1 MCLLQIHILKFTKQK
16 NYQQFL
22 PIIEV
27 YIETSFCAPLVH
39 KELLSQMQRV
49 LESQDHKDEELI
61 SNVIDVLD
69 LLFKFIVRSAMLL
82 AEYVVYCWF
91 MLSCVQFTWRFYF
104 SNLCCQVTI
113 LYKYYLLIP
122 RSNVTASESIKKISI
137 LSSFWK
143 LLIAQVLVV
152 AYSWYFARR

>member
-1 MCLLQIHILKFTKQK
+1 MRLLQIHILKFTKQK

-82 AEYVVYCWF
+82 AEYVVYCWL
-91 MLSCVQFTWRFYF
+91 MLSCVQFT
-104 SNLCCQVTI
+104 
-113 LYKYYLLIP
+113 
-122 RSNVTASESIKKISI
+122 
-137 LSSFWK
+137 
-143 LLIAQVLVV
+143 
-152 AYSWYFARR
+152 